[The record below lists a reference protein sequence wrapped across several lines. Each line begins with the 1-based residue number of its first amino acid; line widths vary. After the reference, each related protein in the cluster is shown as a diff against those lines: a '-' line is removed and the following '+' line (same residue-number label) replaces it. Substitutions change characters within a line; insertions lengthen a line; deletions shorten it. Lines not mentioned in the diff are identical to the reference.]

1 MNHVLIIDDDQ
12 AVGAAIKLWLEVEG
26 ADVTHVEDGPHG
38 IEASRNGAFDLVI
51 VDLSMPGL
59 NGLQIIKA
67 LRRIRPELPIIVM
80 SGMLHQSD
88 GASIADE
95 AIALGAARVLAKPFR
110 PSDLSRAIEAA
121 LGRSLGK
128 RQVSRPDTSC

>member
-1 MNHVLIIDDDQ
+1 
-12 AVGAAIKLWLEVEG
+12 VGAAIKLWLEVEG
-26 ADVTHVEDGPHG
+26 ADVTYVEDGPDG

-59 NGLQIIKA
+59 NGLKIIEA
-67 LRRIRPELPIIVM
+67 LRRIQPELPIIVM

-110 PSDLSRAIEAA
+110 PSDLLRAIEAA
-121 LGRSLGK
+121 LGRSLGD
-128 RQVSRPDTSC
+128 RQGPDTSC